1 VKATTSERLSA
12 RKAVPILLAA
22 AVALAAAPEPRPTQ
36 TTTTVTTT
44 TGSTG
49 AVTTTTTTVAAAPA
63 IRHVFVILMENHDW
77 SEIYGNKRDAPFI
90 NGLLSDPEV
99 AWASNYVGV
108 THPSEPNYLVLEAGD
123 TFGVR
128 NDRDPEDN
136 SQTTHDHL
144 AWLLDHARPPRVWR
158 SYQEHIELHPC
169 PISNH
174 GLYAVRHNPVMYFTD
189 VTHDR
194 KYCADHVKPLAQ
206 MFEDLKSEKSSPAYA
221 FITPDLYHDMHN
233 QRAAGPWT
241 WKSRIREG
249 DDWLKE
255 TLPVIRRSDA
265 YRSGVVMITWD
276 ESEGRGSPAI
286 GMLMI
291 SPHAAHGEV
300 RKRYD
305 HYDLFRT
312 IEAVLGVGPVGNA
325 RARRATVMNEFF
337 KVPVPAAHGE
347 PSAAAN
353 PGLKSEAPDPK
364 QVRSN
369 VGNETGRNGRSANE
383 TIR

>member
-1 VKATTSERLSA
+1 LEIARRERA
-12 RKAVPILLAA
+12 RKRSVRTSLAVLLAA
-22 AVALAAAPEPRPTQ
+22 SVALAAAPAPRPGA

-63 IRHVFVILMENHDW
+63 IRHVFVIVMENHDW
-77 SEIYGNKRDAPFI
+77 SAIYGNKREAPFL

-99 AWASNYVGV
+99 AWGSDYVGV

-123 TFGVR
+123 TFGIR

-144 AWLLDHARPPRVWR
+144 VWLLDHAQPPLAWR

-169 PISNH
+169 PTANH

-194 KYCADHVKPLAQ
+194 KYCADHVKPLARL
-206 MFEDLKSEKSSPAYA
+206 FEDLKDEKSAPAYA

-233 QRAAGPWT
+233 QRAAGPWK
-241 WKSRIREG
+241 WKSQIREG

-255 TLPVIRRSDA
+255 ILPAIRKTEP
-265 YRSGVVMITWD
+265 YRDGVVMITWD
-276 ESEGRGSPAI
+276 ESEGRGQPPI

-312 IEAVLGVGPVGNA
+312 IEAIFGVGPVGNA
-325 RARRATVMNEFF
+325 RARRASVMKEFF
-337 KVPVPAAHGE
+337 KVPV
-347 PSAAAN
+347 SAA
-353 PGLKSEAPDPK
+353 
-364 QVRSN
+364 R
-369 VGNETGRNGRSANE
+369 
-383 TIR
+383 

>member
-1 VKATTSERLSA
+1 VNDPGTPPSRRSA
-12 RKAVPILLAA
+12 GRALAMILAA
-22 AVALAAAPEPRPTQ
+22 GALAAASPEPSPTR

-44 TGSTG
+44 TAAPGTT
-49 AVTTTTTTVAAAPA
+49 VTTTTTTVAAEPP
-63 IRHVFVILMENHDW
+63 IRHVFLILMENHDW
-77 SEIYGNKRDAPFI
+77 AEIYGNRKDAPFI
-90 NGLLSDPEV
+90 NGLRADPEV
-99 AWASNYVGV
+99 AWGSDYVGV

-144 AWLLDHARPPRVWR
+144 AWLLDHARPPRAWR

-169 PISNH
+169 PVSNH

-206 MFEDLKSEKSSPAYA
+206 MVEDLKSEKSSPAYA

-233 QRAAGPWT
+233 QRAVGPWK
-241 WKSRIREG
+241 WKSQIREG

-255 TLPVIRRSDA
+255 TLPVIRRSEA

-276 ESEGRGSPAI
+276 ESEGRGEKAI
-286 GMLMI
+286 GMVMI
-291 SPHAAHGEV
+291 SPLAAHGEV

-312 IEAVLGVGPVGNA
+312 IEAIFGVGPVGNA
-325 RARRATVMNEFF
+325 RARRASVMKEFF
-337 KVPVPAAHGE
+337 KVPV
-347 PSAAAN
+347 AAA
-353 PGLKSEAPDPK
+353 
-364 QVRSN
+364 R
-369 VGNETGRNGRSANE
+369 
-383 TIR
+383 